1 MTLPTDATPPAL
13 RKMQI
18 KMSELTHA
26 MAEVAAVPAA
36 YRQYDNRLE
45 TLKEEFKTLRER
57 IDDRAGSLDWRSDPW
72 SHPSSRVRRA
82 YLLERREQVRQP
94 DRQSTEPS

>member
-57 IDDRAGSLDWRSDPW
+57 IDAADALARLAIGSLVSP
-72 SHPSSRVRRA
+72 
-82 YLLERREQVRQP
+82 L
-94 DRQSTEPS
+94 